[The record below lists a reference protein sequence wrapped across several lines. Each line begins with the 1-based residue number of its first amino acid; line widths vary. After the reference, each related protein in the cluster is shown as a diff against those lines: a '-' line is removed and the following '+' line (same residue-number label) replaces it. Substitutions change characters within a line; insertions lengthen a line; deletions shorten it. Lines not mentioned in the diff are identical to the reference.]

1 MELWE
6 VRLWQQLGYKAQE
19 VTPVSH
25 TMLAEN
31 PEYASCYDL
40 LSCEVC
46 NKADEEE
53 LMLQCDTCH
62 RLYHTHCMRLPTAPA
77 AQEGWSCIHCDQQAA
92 SPRHRRS
99 KRHRPCAAQ
108 PAAGDAHMPQQLVI
122 VRWAPSWEPADNVEG
137 TDALAEWQQ
146 LQQQHDAAT
155 SDITHRPDG
164 ALTDKQK
171 QGIYGSNLYISH
183 MQPQVR
189 HQLKLEHQPINPYTD
204 IATPGKYRIEI
215 RTVVERQR
223 QRNFQ
228 YTAAC
233 CYGPDGRSVGQVSLP
248 RLQLLKQRFDTTLAR
263 CPDTV
268 ASLQPA
274 CFEEEMYRLLLRY
287 KPGSRIAGTRR
298 RVDMKNHWTTPPQL
312 MNILQQHLGISKER
326 FASPLNFNEHTQ
338 QYWSCH
344 ARDQLFGAHHDAY
357 SCKWSGV
364 SECNPEYEHSDM
376 YKAVAWAVQS
386 ARATTDPVL
395 TLCILPAWDESSDTA
410 YCRWLRQARHNCHVL
425 MRVPKTC
432 FKFMTP
438 DAWKGVAPYAGHPKW
453 DINFIIVGNTAGFST
468 LTDMDEQALCADVAA
483 FLCTAAE
490 RKHHT
495 RLRAQPRPALN
506 YKSPK
511 PSSNHHLWAEA
522 GTVPLPPVRCFAEA
536 PVEAPHTPPALT
548 AHPPHAEAL
557 HNEVHSL
564 YNSQS
569 PLLVDPDNLIFTGPA
584 RASARCIL
592 FDFYIDGL
600 ESL

>member
-1 MELWE
+1 
-6 VRLWQQLGYKAQE
+6 
-19 VTPVSH
+19 
-25 TMLAEN
+25 MLAEN
-31 PEYASCYDL
+31 LEHASCYDL

-108 PAAGDAHMPQQLVI
+108 PAAGEAHMPQQLVI

-171 QGIYGSNLYISH
+171 QGIHGSNLYISH

-204 IATPGKYRIEI
+204 IAPPGKYRIEI

-223 QRNFQ
+223 QQNLQ

-357 SCKWSGV
+357 SCKWSGM

-395 TLCILPAWDESSDTA
+395 TLCIMPAWDERHGVLQVAETS
-410 YCRWLRQARHNCHVL
+410 QAQL
-425 MRVPKTC
+425 P
-432 FKFMTP
+432 
-438 DAWKGVAPYAGHPKW
+438 
-453 DINFIIVGNTAGFST
+453 
-468 LTDMDEQALCADVAA
+468 CADEGPQN
-483 FLCTAAE
+483 L
-490 RKHHT
+490 
-495 RLRAQPRPALN
+495 LQ
-506 YKSPK
+506 
-511 PSSNHHLWAEA
+511 
-522 GTVPLPPVRCFAEA
+522 
-536 PVEAPHTPPALT
+536 
-548 AHPPHAEAL
+548 
-557 HNEVHSL
+557 VH
-564 YNSQS
+564 
-569 PLLVDPDNLIFTGPA
+569 D
-584 RASARCIL
+584 ARCVEGGGTICWSPQVGHQL
-592 FDFYIDGL
+592 RPSRQHRRVQHADRHG
-600 ESL
+600 